1 MFSCFFHLHILELGV
16 TQGSLEDK
24 AAFLRFHLQD
34 GELVDDLWPLRVG
47 WRRVQRYYDLLWQD
61 VYDSE
66 ETWEIMESPGE
77 ISDELRD
84 GFM

>member
-1 MFSCFFHLHILELGV
+1 MFFICMFLNLVSRGGLEKI
-16 TQGSLEDK
+16 E
-24 AAFLRFHLQD
+24 AASFLQLYSQD
-34 GELVDDLWPLRVG
+34 GETVDDLWPLRVG

-77 ISDELRD
+77 ISDELRAG